1 MAWDFAAE
9 IHSLTNY
16 DADDA
21 STTGTSG
28 ETLSLQADR
37 WLVDGAKEIINILP
51 EKLKQ
56 KCVSATGVG
65 TDFKVDLDGLGEIL
79 YVTRE
84 NADSGFLVPCREIP
98 SMYGGLAFSGSGH
111 MMYEPSITDP
121 VYWIDGDTSGAAT
134 LYVKPTPTANQP
146 AIVHHVK
153 YPANSATWGDSAN
166 ALPTVSTSIPN
177 FPDEAEYLVVLYAC
191 IKAIQ
196 YQMITLQTNSAIDTT
211 AMGLVKTAID
221 QAASAADKFEQ
232 ADSDSIF
239 GDELTFLTADSQLTE
254 VKDALY
260 AAKLLF
266 DTDLT
271 DDDGSEVTESVLH
284 WLEDEDTEMVSA
296 TISAM
301 NAEISRASANLSQW
315 TSIGGMRAREV
326 EVALSEAKGYI
337 SEISARMERDS
348 QKYTWYQSQYE
359 SLKADYQQGVNALG
373 GGRVALTTPKGGA
386 Q

>member
-1 MAWDFAAE
+1 MATFKTQIEDMTGDVGDDGA
-9 IHSLTNY
+9 LT
-16 DADDA
+16 
-21 STTGTSG
+21 
-28 ETLSLQADR
+28 Q
-37 WLVDGAKEIINILP
+37 WLTDGAKELINILP
-51 EKLKQ
+51 PKLKE

-98 SMYGGLAFSGSGH
+98 SMYGGLAFSGSGD

-211 AMGLVKTAID
+211 AIGAIKTELDKVDNIIVEASDKID
-221 QAASAADKFEQ
+221 AYYT
-232 ADSDSIF
+232 SI
-239 GDELTFLTADSQLTE
+239 GDIDNTTDLWDDTIKRF
-254 VKDALY
+254 VYVRDALLK
-260 AAKLLF
+260 AQTLVDGATIGG
-266 DTDLT
+266 DT
-271 DDDGSEVTESVLH
+271 EPESIQY
-284 WLEDEDTEMVSA
+284 WLNDEDPEMVQA
-296 TISAM
+296 TISAA
-301 NAEISRASANLSQW
+301 NLELSRASS
-315 TSIGGMRAREV
+315 SINEINGIIASYKIELDGV
-326 EVALSEAKGYI
+326 PLYLQEAASYINQAQGYI
-337 SEISARMERDS
+337 GEVKTRMERDA
-348 QKYTWYQSQYE
+348 QKYQ
-359 SLKADYQQGVNALG
+359 
-373 GGRVALTTPKGGA
+373 
-386 Q
+386 